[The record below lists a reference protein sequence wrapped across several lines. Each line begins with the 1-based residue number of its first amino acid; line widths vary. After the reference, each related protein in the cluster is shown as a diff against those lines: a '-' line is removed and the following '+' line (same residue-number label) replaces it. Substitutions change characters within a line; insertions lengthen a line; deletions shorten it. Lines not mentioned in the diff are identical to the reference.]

1 MGRGHAALRLLLEA
15 DALLGE
21 TAAAAR
27 SEVAMGVG
35 LTPLRTAVQELAA
48 ALRANA
54 QADVARIL
62 EPLAAV
68 AGGWTSAKT
77 AL

>member
-1 MGRGHAALRLLLEA
+1 MGRRHAALRLLVEA

-35 LTPLRTAVQELAA
+35 LAPLRTAVQELAA
-48 ALRANA
+48 SLRAGGE
-54 QADVARIL
+54 ADVARIL

-68 AGGWTSAKT
+68 AGDWTSAAT